1 MHEGDSAGGESLSSP
16 AGPSDDSTPPAR
28 PGEDSTP
35 PAGPGEGSTLSAGPG
50 EGSTLPAGLP
60 GDFTAPAGAL
70 RAVAPTARFRARP
83 TSRARALLIYLVV
96 AALSAAAGVGTTL
109 AVQHATAAR
118 PDASRGPRDAAADQP
133 GAMND
138 EAVYDEVEPGIVDV
152 TSSLRYLQETA
163 EGTGFVIDAA
173 AGLVLTNNHVIN
185 GATNVTVTPVL
196 SGKSYPARV
205 LGYDLTDDVALLQ
218 VQGVTGLKA
227 VTLGDSSH
235 VRVGTP
241 VLAIGN
247 EAGQGGSPTVAPGVI
262 SSLDRTIVANDQSSG
277 LIETLRGMMQT
288 NADIR
293 PGDSGG
299 PLADAAGRVIGIDTA
314 AGGSTVYSGYAIP
327 INQAVPIARRIEAG
341 QPGAR
346 IQIGLPAFLGVL
358 LPDSTSADPRRQASQ
373 ELRQTGAV
381 SSSGSGCSSGD
392 TTAVPGSIAPA
403 RSGALVDGV
412 LCGTPAATAGLF
424 AGDVITSI
432 GGKAVTSPGS
442 LTAIVSRY
450 RPGSKAPLAWV
461 SPGGGRH
468 TAVVTLD
475 AGPAG

>member
-1 MHEGDSAGGESLSSP
+1 MHEDDSAGGESLISP
-16 AGPSDDSTPPAR
+16 AGPSDDATPPAR
-28 PGEDSTP
+28 
-35 PAGPGEGSTLSAGPG
+35 L
-50 EGSTLPAGLP
+50 
-60 GDFTAPAGAL
+60 
-70 RAVAPTARFRARP
+70 RARP
-83 TSRARALLIYLVV
+83 ASWARALLIYLVV
-96 AALSAAAGVGTTL
+96 AALAAAAGVVSTL
-109 AVQHATAAR
+109 AVQHAASDHAG
-118 PDASRGPRDAAADQP
+118 ASRTPRDAAADQP
-133 GAMND
+133 EAMND
-138 EAVYDEVEPGIVDV
+138 GTVYNKVEPGIVDV
-152 TSSLRYLQETA
+152 TSNLQYLQETA

-173 AGLVLTNNHVIN
+173 AGLVLTNNHVID
-185 GATNVTVTPVL
+185 GATSVTVTPVL

-205 LGYDLTDDVALLQ
+205 LGYDRADDVALLQ
-218 VQGVTGLKA
+218 VQGVTGLKP
-227 VTLGDSSH
+227 VTLGNSSR

-262 SSLDRTIVANDQSSG
+262 SSLYRTIVATDQSSG
-277 LIETLRGMMQT
+277 LTETLHGMMQT

-314 AGGSTVYSGYAIP
+314 AGGNTVYSGYAIP
-327 INQAVPIARRIEAG
+327 INQALPIARRIAAG

-346 IQIGLPAFLGVL
+346 IQLGLPAFLGVL
-358 LPDSTSADPRRQASQ
+358 LPDSASTDPRRQARQ
-373 ELRQTGAV
+373 ELRQTGTV
-381 SSSGSGCSSGD
+381 SGSGRSCTSGD

-412 LCGTPAATAGLF
+412 LCGTAAATAGLF

-432 GGKAVTSPGS
+432 GGRAVTSPGS
-442 LTAIVSRY
+442 LTAIVSGY
-450 RPGSKAPLAWV
+450 RPGSKAPLAWI
-461 SPGGGRH
+461 SPGGSLH